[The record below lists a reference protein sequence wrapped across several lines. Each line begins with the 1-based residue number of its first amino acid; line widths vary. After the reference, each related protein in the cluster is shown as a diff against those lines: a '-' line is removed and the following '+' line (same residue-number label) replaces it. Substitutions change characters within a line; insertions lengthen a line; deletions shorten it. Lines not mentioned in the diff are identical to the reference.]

1 MSANIAQVNQDKQMS
16 AAMKDLRR
24 MGRVIISRPGVTVGV
39 CILLLVIICAVF
51 APWISPFDP
60 DKTNMAEVLLQ
71 PGEKGHLLGTD
82 NLGRDIV
89 ARLIFGART
98 ALIVGFICT
107 FLSAII
113 GITLGI
119 TAGYF
124 GKWVSTAIMRV
135 VDAIMSFPNVL
146 LALLIASVLGGGIQ
160 NVIIALTVGA
170 IAVYVRITNG
180 LTLSLKENDY
190 VLAGRAMGA
199 SNLRQMVTHIFPNL
213 LAPVIV
219 QMTLQLGFVVL
230 AEAGLSFLGV
240 GIAPPT
246 SAWGS
251 MVFQGYVYLE
261 TNPVISLAPGVA
273 IMLVV
278 FGVNM
283 VGDGLRDALDPKL
296 RGKI

>member
-1 MSANIAQVNQDKQMS
+1 MSANMVQMKQDKQMS
-16 AAMKDLRR
+16 PAMKDLRR
-24 MGRVIISRPGVTVGV
+24 MGRVLVSRPGVTVGV
-39 CILLLVIICAVF
+39 CILLAVIIFAVF
-51 APWISPFDP
+51 AKWIAPFDP
-60 DKTNMAEVLLQ
+60 DRTNMTQVLVQ
-71 PGEKGHLLGTD
+71 PGVQGHLLGTD

-89 ARLIFGART
+89 SRLIFGAQT

-113 GITLGI
+113 GVTLGI

-124 GKWVSTAIMRV
+124 GKWVSTGIMRV
-135 VDAIMSFPNVL
+135 VDAIMAFPNVL
-146 LALLIASVLGGGIQ
+146 LALLIASILGGGIQ
-160 NVIIALTVGA
+160 NVVIALTVGA

-199 SNLRQMVTHIFPNL
+199 SNLRQMLTHIFPNL

-219 QMTLQLGFVVL
+219 QMTLQLGFVIL

-261 TNPVISLAPGVA
+261 TNPFISLAPGVA

-278 FGVNM
+278 FAVNM

>member
-1 MSANIAQVNQDKQMS
+1 MAANISQINQEKQMS
-16 AAMKDLRR
+16 AVAKDLRR
-24 MGRVIISRPGVTVGV
+24 FGRVIVSRPGVTAGV
-39 CILLLVIICAVF
+39 CILLMVIFCAVF
-51 APWISPFDP
+51 AQWIAPFDP
-60 DKTNMAEVLLQ
+60 DKTNMTQVLLQ
-71 PGEKGHLLGTD
+71 PGEQGHLLGTD

-89 ARLIFGART
+89 SRLIYGART
-98 ALIVGFICT
+98 ALIVGFICS
-107 FLSAII
+107 FLSASI
-113 GITLGI
+113 GVTLGI

-124 GKWVSTAIMRV
+124 GGWVSTAIMRV
-135 VDAIMSFPNVL
+135 VDAVMSFPNVL
-146 LALLIASVLGGGIQ
+146 LALLISSVLGGGIQ
-160 NVIIALTVGA
+160 NVIIALTVGS
-170 IAVYVRITNG
+170 IVIYIRITNG

-199 SNLRQMVTHIFPNL
+199 SNLRQMFTHIFPNL

-219 QMTLQLGFVVL
+219 QMTLQLGFVIL

-261 TNPVISLAPGVA
+261 TNPIISLAPGMA

-278 FGVNM
+278 FAVNM